1 MMKIFYVISVW
12 YLLIAFLGYKK
23 KDKKI
28 SFISSVVY
36 AMGLFFCYNVV
47 VSYFISLFNVGG
59 SLLSFAL
66 SNYVVG
72 TFLLGSSLKKR
83 EYQKYYWDKKEIIIF
98 FSVLVIVFLLGF
110 YRMRGFE
117 AISYESGD
125 SAIHYRHALCFSEE
139 LALLNKNNSQDIVFG
154 SFDKAMAISY
164 VNGGLFLK
172 VLSNFN
178 SYKTFMVYDVLC
190 LVLCSLMFL
199 ATLFK
204 LEGTKKNYLYLLAGT
219 LGYVLAFPL
228 NSFLFGFC
236 YLGLCVMVV
245 NLLFLTIMNWE
256 NNFSDNFILK
266 LVSLFLINMGIFFG
280 YYLFV
285 PAIYLALGLMFI
297 YLFKKKKISSKQL
310 FIYGGVTLVVP
321 FIIGCLYFVLPL
333 FMDSNED
340 NVFSLVSLYGY
351 SYNNV
356 TPIYLFIILT
366 SYLIFDY
373 FYNKNKKRGLDFL
386 HLNLYVMSGYIL
398 IFFILYLFNYA
409 ELYYF
414 YKLFFVYWLFF
425 ILLLVGKLAKKQKI
439 MYGLV
444 GLIVISSLYVLVGPG
459 NGFSSFLVKSNIYNW
474 NAEAFRE
481 ERILF
486 TKSEVE
492 LMEATTK
499 YKDICEPQGKF
510 LVLGNDQ
517 KYTWFYA
524 VTNLIPVADVID
536 GDVTN
541 LYKDIARIT
550 FRYWDSLKD
559 YDCLL
564 YYYNDMIDNYNADNY
579 QVLYENNEG
588 VLLKKIEKDETR

>member
-1 MMKIFYVISVW
+1 MKFFYIGSIL
-12 YLLIAFLGYKK
+12 YLLIEFLKYKK
-23 KDKKI
+23 SSKEI
-28 SFISSVVY
+28 SFIASLVY
-36 AMGLFFCYNVV
+36 AIGLFFCYNVV
-47 VSYFISLFNVGG
+47 ITYVVSLFKVGGNLLTFAIINYILGTLLLGISL
-59 SLLSFAL
+59 
-66 SNYVVG
+66 
-72 TFLLGSSLKKR
+72 KR
-83 EYQKYYWDKKEIIIF
+83 KEYQKYSWDKKELIIY
-98 FSVLVIVFLLGF
+98 FSVLVIVFLVGF
-110 YRMRGFE
+110 FRMRGFE

-139 LALLNKNNSQDIVFG
+139 LSLLNKNNSQDVVFG

-164 VNGGLFLK
+164 VNGGLFLNI
-172 VLSNFN
+172 LSKFN

-190 LVLCSLMFL
+190 LVVCSLMFL
-199 ATLFK
+199 ATLFRI
-204 LEGTKKNYLYLLAGT
+204 GSIKKNYLYLLVGT
-219 LGYVLAFPL
+219 LGYILAFPL

-256 NNFSDNFILK
+256 NKFNDDFIFK
-266 LVSLFLINMGIFFG
+266 IVSLFLINMGIFFG

-285 PAIYLALGLMFI
+285 PAIYLTLGLMFI
-297 YLFKKKKISSKQL
+297 YLFKKKKITSKQL
-310 FIYGGVTLVVP
+310 MIYGGVTLVVP
-321 FIIGCLYFVLPL
+321 FIIGCLYFILPL
-333 FMDSNED
+333 FMDSNDD

-356 TPIYLFIILT
+356 TPIYLFIIL
-366 SYLIFDY
+366 SAYLVFDY
-373 FYNKNKKRGLDFL
+373 FYNKKKKKLDFL

-425 ILLLVGKLAKKQKI
+425 VLLIVGKLAKKPQI
-439 MYGLV
+439 IYGIV
-444 GLIVISSLYVLVGPG
+444 FLIIISSFYVLCGSS
-459 NGFSSFLVKSNIYNW
+459 NGFSKFLVKSNIYNW
-474 NAEAFRE
+474 NAEAFRD

-492 LMEATTK
+492 LMEKTKK
-499 YKDICEPQGKF
+499 YKNICGPKGKF

-517 KYTWFYA
+517 KHTWFYA
-524 VTNLIPVADVID
+524 VTNLIPVADLID

-541 LYKDIARIT
+541 LYKDITRVT

-559 YDCLL
+559 YECLL
-564 YYYNDMIDNYNADNY
+564 YYYNDMFEIYNESNYE
-579 QVLYENNEG
+579 VLFKNNEG
-588 VLLKKIEKDETR
+588 VLLKKIEKEDAR